1 MIFTLFKNFLFSIC
15 DVIHDLIHDLV
26 CDLIPS
32 DPSFVDARCA
42 EAVKP

>member
-15 DVIHDLIHDLV
+15 DVIHDLIHDQV

-32 DPSFVDARCA
+32 DPSFVDARCVG
-42 EAVKP
+42 AVKP